1 MSSERRYLLERV
13 DDAAVVQLYADGFA
27 SLSLREKTLAWHL
40 YLAALAGRDIY
51 YDQRH
56 ALGLDMRAVLE
67 AIVTHPNGVDPK
79 VLHEVRR
86 YTKLFWI
93 NSGPYNNITARKFVL
108 RLTRQELFDAAQAA
122 ARNGATLCRRPSES
136 VERLI
141 DRLAPMFL
149 DASVDPTVTSKTPG
163 LGRDILTA
171 SSNNLYSGVTATQLE
186 TYTERYGLNSRLT
199 ADN

>member
-56 ALGLDMRAVLE
+56 AHSLDMRAVLE
-67 AIVTHPNGVDPK
+67 AIVTHPHGVDAEGPSRSPA
-79 VLHEVRR
+79 LHEAVLDQQRSLQQHHRTKVRP
-86 YTKLFWI
+86 
-93 NSGPYNNITARKFVL
+93 SPDTARVA
-108 RLTRQELFDAAQAA
+108 RCGTGRRQKRSA
-122 ARNGATLCRRPSES
+122 LCRRPSES
-136 VERLI
+136 LEQLI

-149 DASVDPTVTSKTPG
+149 DAS
-163 LGRDILTA
+163 R
-171 SSNNLYSGVTATQLE
+171 
-186 TYTERYGLNSRLT
+186 
-199 ADN
+199 